1 MKMKNE
7 DEKNELLFLWSYEPQ
22 IQYTKTSDRSDQTIE
37 KLCWSIK
44 TVSFIFN

>member
-1 MKMKNE
+1 MKIKNE
-7 DEKNELLFLWSYEPQ
+7 DEKNVLFLWSYEPQ

-44 TVSFIFN
+44 TVSSIFN